1 MMKKISL
8 ETLKKVIAE
17 SKNDLT
23 ADELLTRAN
32 VNVEEE
38 IDAEEY
44 DVLCAWTGT
53 LIREALDAVLMR
65 SVFCSEEDNK

>member
-32 VNVEEE
+32 VEEE

-53 LIREALDAVLMR
+53 LIREALDTVLMR
-65 SVFCSEEDNK
+65 SVFCSEEDSK

>member
-1 MMKKISL
+1 MKKISL

-23 ADELLTRAN
+23 VDELLTRAN
-32 VNVEEE
+32 VEE

-65 SVFCSEEDNK
+65 SVFCSEEDSE

>member
-1 MMKKISL
+1 MKKISL

-44 DVLCAWTGT
+44 DVLCTWTGT

-65 SVFCSEEDNK
+65 SVFCSEEDSE